1 MGWDAAR
8 ALNVMGRQMDAVFV
22 VEISACPPTR
32 TATRNAASIQT
43 APVLATIVFTVT
55 PT

>member
-8 ALNVMGRQMDAVFV
+8 ALNVMGQQTDAVFV
-22 VEISACPPTR
+22 VEISAYFPTR
-32 TATRNAASIQT
+32 IATRNAASIQI
-43 APVLATIVFTVT
+43 APVLATIVFIVT